1 MKLQALIF
9 DVDGTLADTEEFH
22 RQAFNTAFAAQGLDW
37 DWTPALYRD
46 LLDVTG
52 GKERMRDYI
61 ASLAL
66 PAAES
71 ARLERLVPTLHAD
84 KNRRYGELVDAG
96 QVRARPGIPR
106 LIAEAQEKGLRLAI
120 ASTTSP
126 ANVEALLPQ
135 LFGPGALARFGAIAT
150 GDAVERKKPY
160 PDIYEL
166 ALAQLGCRAEECVAF
181 EDSYFGVR
189 AAKAAGLFTIAMP
202 TAWTETHDL
211 SSADLLL
218 PSLSDADGLGI
229 EGLAALHEDWATS
242 IARRGIAE

>member
-22 RQAFNTAFAAQGLDW
+22 RQAFNASFAAHGLDW
-37 DWTPALYRD
+37 NWTPTLYRD

-52 GKERMRDYI
+52 GKERMRSFI
-61 ASLAL
+61 STLAL
-66 PAAES
+66 SAAES
-71 ARLERLVPTLHAD
+71 ERLERLVPTLHAD
-84 KNRRYGELVDAG
+84 KNRRYAEFVDAG
-96 QVRARPGIPR
+96 QVRARPGIPQ
-106 LIAEAQEKGLRLAI
+106 LIAEAQERGIRLAI

-135 LFGPGALARFGAIAT
+135 LFGPGAMTRFGTIAT
-150 GDAVERKKPY
+150 GDAVPRKKPF

-166 ALAQLGCRAEECVAF
+166 ALAQLGCSAEECVAF

-202 TAWTETHDL
+202 TAWTAAHDL

-218 PSLSDADGLGI
+218 PSLCEADGLGI
-229 EGLAALHEDWATS
+229 EGLAALHDDWATGVARKR
-242 IARRGIAE
+242 IAG